1 MRVFLTGG
9 TGYVGSAV
17 LDALLRG
24 GHRVTALVRDP
35 EKAER
40 LAARGATTVIGELGT
55 PSSYKAALESS
66 EAVIHT
72 AFESSP
78 RGVEKDREAIESLL
92 GGLVHSASPTFAVAP
107 GLGEAAAK
115 RPDSREGAAAPV
127 FIYTSGIW
135 VLGNTTKPADEET
148 PLDPAP
154 HVAWRPAHEQRVLD
168 AGTNGVRTVVVR
180 PGIVYGGSRGIVS
193 DLLKDALN
201 GMMRVIGPGKNR
213 WPTVYDRDVGELYAR
228 ILQTPEARGIFHA
241 NDETD
246 ERVND
251 IVEAVAEHLTQRPD
265 VRHMPM
271 PEARRKLGTY
281 ADALALDQRVRSPR
295 ARALGWAP
303 TLSSIT
309 ANVPRLFEEFRREKE
324 KEKQ

>member
-9 TGYVGSAV
+9 TGYIGSSV
-17 LDALLRG
+17 LDALLRA
-24 GHRVTALVRDP
+24 GHRVTAIVRDP

-40 LAARGATTVIGELGT
+40 MRARGATAVVGELAVAKT
-55 PSSYKAALESS
+55 YAAALDD
-66 EAVIHT
+66 ADAIVHT

-78 RGVEKDREAIESLL
+78 RGVEKDGQAIETLL
-92 GGLVHSASPTFAVAP
+92 AALKRRSGAP
-107 GLGEAAAK
+107 AT
-115 RPDSREGAAAPV
+115 
-127 FIYTSGIW
+127 FIYTSGVW
-135 VLGNTTKPADEET
+135 VLGGTTRPVDEQA
-148 PLDPAP
+148 PLDPAE
-154 HVAWRPAHEQRVLD
+154 HVAWRPIHEQRVLE
-168 AGTNGVRTVVVR
+168 AGENGVRTIVVR

-213 WPTVYDRDVGELYAR
+213 WPTVYDRDLADLYVR
-228 ILQTPEARGIFHA
+228 LLQTPDARGVFHA

-251 IVEAVAEHLTQRPD
+251 IVEAIADHLTQRPD
-265 VRHMPM
+265 IRHMPL

-295 ARALGWAP
+295 AKELGWAP
-303 TLSSIT
+303 SLSSIT
-309 ANVPRLFEEFRREKE
+309 ANVPRLFEEYRRGAR
-324 KEKQ
+324 

>member
-9 TGYVGSAV
+9 TGYIGSAV
-17 LDALLRG
+17 LDALLRA
-24 GHRVTALVRDP
+24 GHRVTAIVRDP
-35 EKAER
+35 EKAAR
-40 LAARGATTVIGELGT
+40 LNARGASTVVGELGT
-55 PSSYKAALESS
+55 PKSFSAALKGA
-66 EAVIHT
+66 EAIVHT
-72 AFESSP
+72 AYEMSP
-78 RGVEKDREAIESLL
+78 RGIEKDREAIETLL
-92 GGLVHSASPTFAVAP
+92 GSLTPSAGADAPT
-107 GLGEAAAK
+107 
-115 RPDSREGAAAPV
+115 

-135 VLGNTTKPADEET
+135 ILGNTTKPADEEMSI
-148 PLDPAP
+148 DPVA
-154 HVAWRPAHEQRVLD
+154 HVTWRAAHEQRVLD
-168 AGTNGVRTVVVR
+168 AGQSGIRTVVVR

-213 WPTVYDRDVGELYAR
+213 WPTVYDRDLGDLYAR
-228 ILQTPEARGIFHA
+228 LLQAPAASGIFHA

-251 IVEAVAEHLTQRPD
+251 IVEAIADHLSQRPD
-265 VRHMPM
+265 IRHMPM

-295 ARALGWAP
+295 AKALGWAP

-309 ANVPRLFEEFRREKE
+309 ANVPRLFEEYRRGGRP
-324 KEKQ
+324 

>member
-9 TGYVGSAV
+9 TGYIGSAV
-17 LDALLRG
+17 LDALLRA
-24 GHRVTALVRDP
+24 GHRVTAIVRDP

-40 LAARGATTVIGELGT
+40 LRARGATAVVGELGVPKT
-55 PSSYKAALESS
+55 YAAALD
-66 EAVIHT
+66 EADAVVHA
-72 AFESSP
+72 AFEGSP
-78 RGVEKDREAIESLL
+78 RGVEKDSQAIDTLL
-92 GGLVHSASPTFAVAP
+92 AGLKPRNGTPAT
-107 GLGEAAAK
+107 
-115 RPDSREGAAAPV
+115 
-127 FIYTSGIW
+127 FIYTSGVW
-135 VLGNTTKPADEET
+135 VLGGTTGPADEQA
-148 PLDPAP
+148 PLDPAE
-154 HVAWRPAHEQRVLD
+154 HVAWRPIHEQRVLE
-168 AGTNGVRTVVVR
+168 AGQNGVRTIVVR

-213 WPTVYDRDVGELYAR
+213 WPTVYDRDLADLYVR
-228 ILQTPEARGIFHA
+228 LLQTPDARGVFHA

-251 IVEAVAEHLTQRPD
+251 IVEAIADHLTQRPD
-265 VRHMPM
+265 IRHMPL

-295 ARALGWAP
+295 AKELGWAP

-309 ANVPRLFEEFRREKE
+309 ANVPRLFEEYRRGAR
-324 KEKQ
+324 